1 MDLKKLRYFAV
12 AAAEGSFHRASAKL
26 HVAQPALSRQIRDL
40 EEEIGAS
47 LFRRSSR
54 GVTLSP
60 AGEVLLA
67 EVERLLPQIEQAK
80 EMAQRAAAG
89 QFGVLRIGL
98 TTVVAEMRFVISAVA
113 DARRLHPELDCRLSV
128 VTSDHQLPALETGD
142 LDIGLLYRRDPLP
155 ANMKYRDLR
164 TDKYVLAV
172 PDGHRL
178 TELEEVRLIDLDG
191 EPLIFISRPARPI
204 TYDELMTACLK
215 GGLSPRVLL
224 ELESVETMMN
234 VVAEGMA
241 LAFFNGPMS
250 ARRPAEGVSYL
261 SITDLDISLHLAAMW
276 NADRESKAIDDF
288 VDLVIEHMGREQ
300 KK

>member
-1 MDLKKLRYFAV
+1 MNLKKLRYFSV
-12 AAAEGSFHRASAKL
+12 TAAEGSFHRASAKL

-47 LFRRSSR
+47 LFVRSSR
-54 GVTLSP
+54 GVSLSP

-80 EMAQRAAAG
+80 EMARRAAIG

-113 DARRLHPELDCRLSV
+113 DARRFHPEVDYRLSV
-128 VTSDHQLPALETGD
+128 VTSDHQLPALQRGD

-155 ANMKYRDLR
+155 ANMKYCDLR
-164 TDKYVLAV
+164 VDNYVLAV
-172 PDGHRL
+172 PEGHRL
-178 TELEEVRLIDLDG
+178 TRLPRVRLVDLED
-191 EPLIFISRPARPI
+191 EPLIFVSRAARPI

-215 GGLSPRVLL
+215 GGLSPRILL
-224 ELESVETMMN
+224 ELESVETMVNM
-234 VVAEGMA
+234 VAEGMA

-250 ARRPAEGVSYL
+250 ARRPVEGVSYL
-261 SITDLDISLHLAAMW
+261 TIDDLDIALNLAAMW
-276 NADRESKAIDDF
+276 NADRQSKAIDNF
-288 VDLVIEHMGREQ
+288 VDLVIEHMGREEEN
-300 KK
+300 